1 MTAEHVRQE
10 PAVTPSAVRLCDNC
24 GRPLPALHKN
34 EYTPVRANLVAVK
47 GFCVC
52 RPGGPDDAT
61 RIPDRAP
68 SLVEGASYS

>member
-1 MTAEHVRQE
+1 MIAEHVHLE
-10 PAVTPSAVRLCDNC
+10 SAVTTSAVRLCDHC